1 MRKAAIVILNF
12 NGKGMFKKYLSRVV
26 HHASYE
32 IIVVDNGSTDGSIDY
47 LSAHFPEIK
56 LVLLGENYGYSK
68 GYNLGLAS
76 ISGQYDYYL
85 LLNSDVEVE
94 QDWDLA
100 LVRYMEGK
108 PGVAACQP
116 KVLSLRQNG
125 YFDYA
130 GGAGGYLDSLGYP
143 YCRGR
148 ILHSLEKDS
157 GQYDQSLEIDWAS
170 GACFCVRAAL
180 FHDFGGFNPAYFSH
194 MEEIELC
201 WRWRNAGFKI
211 HHCKEATVYHLG
223 GGTLAQTNPFK
234 TYLNFRNS
242 LFMLYANLTFYGFWR
257 VFILR
262 LFLDAAAAI
271 HLWFGSG
278 PAHGK
283 AVIIAYR
290 DFWEQKKEKAP
301 ESLIRVKKVSSEKK
315 PPLFSIIFH
324 YYLLG
329 KRQFTALD

>member
-1 MRKAAIVILNF
+1 MKKAAIVILNF
-12 NGKGMFKKYLSRVV
+12 NGKSMFKKYLSQVV
-26 HHASYE
+26 HHTSYE
-32 IIVVDNGSTDGSIDY
+32 ILVVDNGSTDGSIDY

-56 LVLLGENYGYSK
+56 CVLLGENHGYSK
-68 GYNLGLAS
+68 GYNLGLGS
-76 ISGQYDYYL
+76 IRGQYEYYL
-85 LLNSDVEVE
+85 LLNSDVEVG
-94 QDWDLA
+94 QDWDLT
-100 LVRYMEGK
+100 LVRYMEEMR
-108 PGVAACQP
+108 GVAACQP
-116 KVLSLRQNG
+116 KVLSLRQKG

-130 GGAGGYLDSLGYP
+130 GGAGGYLDRLGYP

-148 ILHSLEKDS
+148 ILHTLEQDL

-170 GACFCVRAAL
+170 GACICIRAAL

-201 WRWRNAGFKI
+201 WRWRNSGLKI
-211 HHCKEATVYHLG
+211 HYCGEATVYHLG

-242 LFMLYANLTFYGFWR
+242 LFMLHANLTVSAFCR

-262 LFLDAAAAI
+262 LLLDAAAAV

-278 PAHGK
+278 SAHGR
-283 AVIIAYR
+283 AVVRAYR
-290 DFWEQKKEKAP
+290 DFWKQRKKNAP
-301 ESLIRVKKVSSEKK
+301 GSLIRAKGVNSEKS
-315 PPLFSIIFH
+315 PSVFSIIVH

-329 KRQFTALD
+329 KRHFTLLD